1 MRSARLT
8 EVPARAD
15 SLKGWTDLRLAAQ
28 VNYRHG
34 SSSHQVLVSPSLS
47 STAKTPPPPS
57 PARLLFRTSTSL
69 RLLLIVPLAFYPL
82 LATLSLT
89 RAEAVPCV
97 VHARCSTFC
106 CVRPHQVCF
115 TAPVPGPYLL
125 SLHLLFTNA
134 FQLRSNRSPAFNH
147 GYAGYEQVFARVI
160 RVVAPPT
167 YYPLALRALLP
178 WCTAAL
184 LRTHG
189 NEGYW
194 LQHKWMPHACRL
206 RTVTP
211 IDALSCFHRH
221 KNVLIMGDSEM
232 RIFFGF
238 LTHFLVNRT
247 RGTYLR
253 SMGGDLQAFHGLQSL
268 PKTTNYT
275 DGSGELLRT
284 PVPFPPPLFTFYG
297 GLHNGFTRQQF
308 NVSMRGRTYLFNL
321 TYASHMGAEHE
332 VLPAWM
338 YNTSLTGGE
347 VVSRPDTPF
356 RLAAYS
362 SSLHDLI
369 TLDTAQDYARVARSH
384 LLPSL
389 RRLLQDPRRVTVFG
403 PWAAREDS
411 KPPGLL
417 FKSDN
422 VRGLAFEQEAARPSR
437 FQPLPTSTLRKVG
450 RWRSLL
456 LFLSLCFI
464 SPCAFPLPLHPLLCS
479 PVYPPLPPHT
489 VAPSPSS
496 PAGAVLAEVQR
507 EWGVSWSQWG
517 EGGDCS
523 QAQGLA
529 CDAQGRIVSM
539 YLPYA
544 RLLGP
549 IPPAI
554 GRLTALTMLDL
565 SSNSLGGSLPS
576 SLGLLHSLAYLDVSD
591 NNLNGSLPASL
602 SALSLL
608 SHLNMSFNS
617 HYMGDSNGIS
627 ESHLSPLLRLSS
639 LSVLDL
645 SYNQMGGPFLSSL
658 HLLPNLHHLNLRW
671 NQFLGPLPSNLTALV
686 NLTFL
691 DISLNMLSGSIP
703 ASIAQLSLL
712 NTLKLRGMSLFRSAL
727 EGSIPASLFSLSR
740 LTALDLSDNAL
751 SGSIPDDISKLSQLK
766 QLRLGWNVLHGPVPT
781 AVGRLLL
788 LEELDL
794 SAAPRVN
801 QSASQDRLTG
811 SIPSSL
817 GLLSRL
823 TSLEMASNDLE
834 GSVPESMWNLKALVK
849 LDLSSN
855 HLSGSLSPALGTL
868 PFLHTLLLNNN
879 SLHGDLPASLGG
891 LRQLDMLDVSY
902 NPLSGVIPPALGTL
916 PNLLTLSIW
925 PSSES
930 PGPVC
935 PSPASCPV
943 SPLPL
948 AVFCSLCP
956 RYCASCAPSAGP
968 LLNTPSASFE
978 SPAPPLDSMSPALA
992 YPPASSPALTD
1003 DYSFDPNEQPVSNPL
1018 APASPAQSPP
1028 APTFQ
1033 VNLPPALYS
1042 SPPPPPAALATT
1054 PSSLSSRPPLT
1065 PTSTPGSLLGSAPTT
1080 ASSPPTASVTLP
1092 SPVLHTALAP
1102 RSPDIP
1108 VPPKLSRG
1116 LTAPPSSPPPVF
1128 PAAFAAPTLSQIPAA
1143 APMPAV
1149 TVAKTTDSA
1158 VSAPPTAAALY
1169 GKAASGPV
1177 AGTKIT
1183 CVVAGG
1189 ALLLLLAL

>member
-15 SLKGWTDLRLAAQ
+15 SLKGWSDLRLAAQ
-28 VNYRHG
+28 VNYRHD
-34 SSSHQVLVSPSLS
+34 SSS
-47 STAKTPPPPS
+47 
-57 PARLLFRTSTSL
+57 
-69 RLLLIVPLAFYPL
+69 
-82 LATLSLT
+82 
-89 RAEAVPCV
+89 
-97 VHARCSTFC
+97 
-106 CVRPHQVCF
+106 HQVCF

-211 IDALSCFHRH
+211 VDALSCFHRH
-221 KNVLIMGDSEM
+221 RNVLIMGDSEM
-232 RIFFGF
+232 RFFFGF

-356 RLAAYS
+356 RLAAYG

-389 RRLLQDPRRVTVFG
+389 QRLLQDPRRVTVFG

-422 VRGLAFEQEAARPSR
+422 VRGLAFEQEAARVLPSEGFGNFIPLTMLTLPRPDLTMDSTHYSWVVTLAMLDLWLTTWQDNGTFTDTSRSSTMLPAPSCPRAAASEPPAAALVSAGAAAAVCSVPVASTDPVVSNRYLLQR
-437 FQPLPTSTLRKVG
+437 FAS
-450 RWRSLL
+450 
-456 LFLSLCFI
+456 
-464 SPCAFPLPLHPLLCS
+464 S

-489 VAPSPSS
+489 VAPSPSF

-507 EWGVSWSQWG
+507 EWGLSWSQWG

-523 QAQGLA
+523 QARGLA

-539 YLPYA
+539 YLPNA

-554 GRLTALTMLDL
+554 GRLTSLTMLDL

-576 SLGLLHSLAYLDVSD
+576 SLGLLYRLAHLDVSD

-602 SALSLL
+602 SALSDL
-608 SHLNMSFNS
+608 SHLNMSCNL
-617 HYMGDSNGIS
+617 HYLGDSNGIS
-627 ESHLSPLLRLSS
+627 ESDLSPLLRLSS

-645 SYNQMGGPFLSSL
+645 SYNQMAGPFLSSL

-686 NLTFL
+686 NLTSL

-712 NTLKLRGMSLFRSAL
+712 NTLRLRGMSVFGSAL
-727 EGSIPASLFSLSR
+727 EGSIPASLFSLTR
-740 LTALDLSDNAL
+740 LTALN
-751 SGSIPDDISKLSQLK
+751 
-766 QLRLGWNVLHGPVPT
+766 R
-781 AVGRLLL
+781 
-788 LEELDL
+788 
-794 SAAPRVN
+794 
-801 QSASQDRLTG
+801 
-811 SIPSSL
+811 
-817 GLLSRL
+817 
-823 TSLEMASNDLE
+823 
-834 GSVPESMWNLKALVK
+834 
-849 LDLSSN
+849 
-855 HLSGSLSPALGTL
+855 LSGSLSPMLGTL

-879 SLHGDLPASLGG
+879 SLQGVLPASLGG
-891 LRQLDMLDVSY
+891 LWQIEMLDVAY
-902 NPLSGVIPPALGTL
+902 NALSGVIPPALGTL

-925 PSSES
+925 PSSET

-935 PSPASCPV
+935 PSPASCPI

-948 AVFCSLCP
+948 SAFCLLCP
-956 RYCASCAPSAGP
+956 RYCTACAPAAGP
-968 LLNTPSASFE
+968 PFNTPSALYD
-978 SPAPPLDSMSPALA
+978 SPAPPLDSMTPALT
-992 YPPASSPALTD
+992 YPPASTPALTD
-1003 DYSFDPNEQPVSNPL
+1003 DYSLDPNEQPISNPI
-1018 APASPAQSPP
+1018 APASHAQSPP
-1028 APTFQ
+1028 APTFRAH
-1033 VNLPPALYS
+1033 LPPALYS
-1042 SPPPPPAALATT
+1042 SPPPPPAALSTS
-1054 PSSLSSRPPLT
+1054 PPSLSSRPPLT

-1080 ASSPPTASVTLP
+1080 ASSPSTASVTLP
-1092 SPVLHTALAP
+1092 SPVLYTALAP
-1102 RSPDIP
+1102 RSPDVP

-1116 LTAPPSSPPPVF
+1116 LTAPPSSPAPVF

-1143 APMPAV
+1143 APMPAD
-1149 TVAKTTDSA
+1149 TVAKTTDPA
-1158 VSAPPTAAALY
+1158 VSTPPTAAALHS
-1169 GKAASGPV
+1169 KAAAGPV
-1177 AGTKIT
+1177 ADTTIT
-1183 CVVAGG
+1183 CVVVAGG

>member
-1 MRSARLT
+1 YDKAGHPFDSGCMQRAFFVALLRLESNSSSNASSSNNSSSSRRQGEGGEQQDRTMRSARLT

-15 SLKGWTDLRLAAQ
+15 SLKGWSDLRLAAQ
-28 VNYRHG
+28 VNYRHD
-34 SSSHQVLVSPSLS
+34 SSS
-47 STAKTPPPPS
+47 
-57 PARLLFRTSTSL
+57 
-69 RLLLIVPLAFYPL
+69 
-82 LATLSLT
+82 
-89 RAEAVPCV
+89 
-97 VHARCSTFC
+97 
-106 CVRPHQVCF
+106 HQVCF

-211 IDALSCFHRH
+211 VDALSCFHRH
-221 KNVLIMGDSEM
+221 RNVLIMGDSEM
-232 RIFFGF
+232 RFFFGF

-356 RLAAYS
+356 RLAAYG

-389 RRLLQDPRRVTVFG
+389 QRLLQDPRRVTVFG

-422 VRGLAFEQEAARPSR
+422 VRGLAFEQEAARVLPSEG
-437 FQPLPTSTLRKVG
+437 FGNFIPLTMLTLPRPDLTMDSTHYSWV
-450 RWRSLL
+450 
-456 LFLSLCFI
+456 
-464 SPCAFPLPLHPLLCS
+464 
-479 PVYPPLPPHT
+479 VT
-489 VAPSPSS
+489 
-496 PAGAVLAEVQR
+496 LAMLDL
-507 EWGVSWSQWG
+507 W
-517 EGGDCS
+517 
-523 QAQGLA
+523 LTT
-529 CDAQGRIVSM
+529 GRIVSM
-539 YLPYA
+539 YLPNA

-554 GRLTALTMLDL
+554 GRLTSLTMLDL

-576 SLGLLHSLAYLDVSD
+576 SLGLLYRLAHLDVSD

-602 SALSLL
+602 SALSDL
-608 SHLNMSFNS
+608 SHLNMSCNL
-617 HYMGDSNGIS
+617 HYLGDSNGIS
-627 ESHLSPLLRLSS
+627 ESDLSPLLRLSS

-645 SYNQMGGPFLSSL
+645 SYNQMAGPFLSSL

-686 NLTFL
+686 NLTSL

-712 NTLKLRGMSLFRSAL
+712 NTLSVQAPPYPHPPTHPPTSLHCCILHCSMHRCM
-727 EGSIPASLFSLSR
+727 I
-740 LTALDLSDNAL
+740 NAL
-751 SGSIPDDISKLSQLK
+751 ATWTHRHTSPHTHVRLRPSLRPLLVHALYLASPACVSARASAVQEAAGHECVRVCSGGLHPCFPLLPHTPHCAHHGISIHDCMACHDDAMGITIHDCMAHDCMAHDCMA
-766 QLRLGWNVLHGPVPT
+766 HG
-781 AVGRLLL
+781 AWHMAHGR
-788 LEELDL
+788 DL

-801 QSASQDRLTG
+801 QSASQDRFTG
-811 SIPSSL
+811 PIPPSL
-817 GLLSRL
+817 AFLSRL
-823 TSLEMASNDLE
+823 TSLEMASNDLQ
-834 GSVPESMWNLKALVK
+834 GSIPESLGNLKALVK

-855 HLSGSLSPALGTL
+855 RLSGSLSPMLGTL

-879 SLHGDLPASLGG
+879 SLQGVLPASLGG
-891 LRQLDMLDVSY
+891 LWQIEMLDVAY
-902 NPLSGVIPPALGTL
+902 NALSGVIPPALGTL

-925 PSSES
+925 PSSET

-935 PSPASCPV
+935 PSPASCPI

-948 AVFCSLCP
+948 SAFCLLCP
-956 RYCASCAPSAGP
+956 RYCTACAPAAG
-968 LLNTPSASFE
+968 
-978 SPAPPLDSMSPALA
+978 ALERNSWGLVGRGGGGR
-992 YPPASSPALTD
+992 Y
-1003 DYSFDPNEQPVSNPL
+1003 
-1018 APASPAQSPP
+1018 
-1028 APTFQ
+1028 
-1033 VNLPPALYS
+1033 
-1042 SPPPPPAALATT
+1042 
-1054 PSSLSSRPPLT
+1054 
-1065 PTSTPGSLLGSAPTT
+1065 G
-1080 ASSPPTASVTLP
+1080 
-1092 SPVLHTALAP
+1092 
-1102 RSPDIP
+1102 
-1108 VPPKLSRG
+1108 SRG
-1116 LTAPPSSPPPVF
+1116 AE
-1128 PAAFAAPTLSQIPAA
+1128 A
-1143 APMPAV
+1143 
-1149 TVAKTTDSA
+1149 D
-1158 VSAPPTAAALY
+1158 
-1169 GKAASGPV
+1169 
-1177 AGTKIT
+1177 
-1183 CVVAGG
+1183 GG
-1189 ALLLLLAL
+1189 GCHERHMCGL